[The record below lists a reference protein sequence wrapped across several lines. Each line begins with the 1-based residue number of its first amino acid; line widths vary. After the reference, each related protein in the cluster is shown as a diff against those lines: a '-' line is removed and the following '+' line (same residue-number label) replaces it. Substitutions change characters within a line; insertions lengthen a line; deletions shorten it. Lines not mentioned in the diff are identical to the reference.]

1 MRPLTSLSAI
11 ISSLAFVSCSE
22 ASTSEPVDDSPE
34 QVAYVTAV
42 ADVAS
47 CASQG
52 DESTSAIVD
61 TLPGTIL
68 IAGDIAYDS
77 GTAKEFADC
86 YQPSWGRHRQRTRP
100 APGNHEY
107 ETAAAAPYYEYFG
120 NNAGPAG
127 RGYYSFNA
135 GTWHVISLNSNIAM
149 SAGSPQEVWRR
160 QDLAASPAKCTLAYW
175 HHPLFSSGFHGNNQ
189 SVAPLWRALEEAG
202 AEIVLAGH
210 DHHYERFEPQT
221 VDGLANARGIRQ
233 FVVGNGGAS
242 LFPALFFRPNSATR
256 FDTGYGV
263 LRLTLG
269 EERYEWKFVPA
280 VPGTFSDAGSGTCR

>member
-1 MRPLTSLSAI
+1 MRPLMSLSAI
-11 ISSLAFVSCSE
+11 ISSLGILACSE
-22 ASTSEPVDDSPE
+22 TSTSEPVDDSPE
-34 QVAYVTAV
+34 QIAYVTAV

-86 YQPSWGRHRQRTRP
+86 YQPSWGRHRERTRP

-149 SAGSPQEVWRR
+149 SAGSPQEVWLR

-221 VDGLANARGIRQ
+221 VDGIANARGIRQ

-242 LFPALFFRPNSATR
+242 LFPALFFRPNSAAR

-280 VPGTFSDAGSGTCR
+280 VAGTFSDAGSGTCR